1 MSEEIKEVKEIEM
14 YMYIAN
20 GKELWTSN
28 LTFAQIR
35 ANHYGTYKVYFET
48 FNVEN

>member
-14 YMYIAN
+14 YSYIAN

-28 LTFAQIR
+28 VTFAQIR
-35 ANHYGTYKVYFET
+35 ANHYGTHKVY
-48 FNVEN
+48 VEVVPLEN

>member
-28 LTFAQIR
+28 LVFAQMR
-35 ANHYGTYKVYFET
+35 ARYYGTDKVY
-48 FNVEN
+48 VEVIQINE